1 MGIDAR
7 KSDADPALFEKVV
20 KLLQQAW
27 SETGTSNASTPGVS
41 QEQVPHLP
49 MGTVT
54 LLFTDIEGST
64 RLLEQL
70 GEHYPDVL
78 AECRHLLRNAFRA
91 WGGQEVDTQGDAF
104 FVAFARATD
113 AVSAVVAA
121 QRAIVAHAWPNGV
134 TVRVRM
140 GLHTGEPQFSAES
153 YVGMDVHRA
162 ARIMSAGHGGQVM
175 LSQTTR
181 DLVQH
186 ELSGDVSLRD
196 LGEHRLKDLG
206 HPQRLFQLVIAGLP
220 ADFPAL
226 KTVDASPNNLP
237 VPSTVLIGRER
248 EIVAVEQLLRREDI
262 RLVTLTGPGGT
273 GKTRLG
279 LQVAAEVSDCFP
291 DGVFFVNLAPISDPA
306 LVIPTIAQTF
316 AVKEMGEQRLLD
328 QLKTFLREKQ
338 LLLLLDNFEQV
349 ISATVQIADLFAVCP
364 KLKMI
369 VTSREVLHVRGE
381 QEFAVPPLAIPDPK
395 HLPDL
400 VALSQYAAVA
410 LFISRAQAVKPEFQ
424 LSNSNA
430 PAIAE
435 ICDRLDG
442 LPLAIEL
449 AAARIKLLPPQA
461 LLPRLGQKLM
471 ILASVARD
479 VPERQ
484 QTLRNTI
491 QWSYDL
497 LDTQEQRLFRR
508 LSIFFGGCTL
518 EAIEAVC
525 TALGGKAEAV
535 LVLEDVASLPDK
547 SLLQQTELEGS
558 EPRLVMLETIR
569 EYGVECLADSGE
581 REASQQAHAH
591 YYLALAKQA
600 EPELDG
606 PQQVTWLGSLERE
619 HENLRAAL
627 QWFIEQGESSHSTES
642 IEMALNLAGALG
654 EFWIG
659 HGYYNEGRAFW
670 NESLARVEDSRQLGD

>member
-1 MGIDAR
+1 M
-7 KSDADPALFEKVV
+7 
-20 KLLQQAW
+20 
-27 SETGTSNASTPGVS
+27 
-41 QEQVPHLP
+41 
-49 MGTVT
+49 
-54 LLFTDIEGST
+54 
-64 RLLEQL
+64 
-70 GEHYPDVL
+70 
-78 AECRHLLRNAFRA
+78 
-91 WGGQEVDTQGDAF
+91 
-104 FVAFARATD
+104 
-113 AVSAVVAA
+113 
-121 QRAIVAHAWPNGV
+121 
-134 TVRVRM
+134 
-140 GLHTGEPQFSAES
+140 
-153 YVGMDVHRA
+153 
-162 ARIMSAGHGGQVM
+162 
-175 LSQTTR
+175 
-181 DLVQH
+181 
-186 ELSGDVSLRD
+186 
-196 LGEHRLKDLG
+196 
-206 HPQRLFQLVIAGLP
+206 
-220 ADFPAL
+220 
-226 KTVDASPNNLP
+226 
-237 VPSTVLIGRER
+237 
-248 EIVAVEQLLRREDI
+248 
-262 RLVTLTGPGGT
+262 
-273 GKTRLG
+273 
-279 LQVAAEVSDCFP
+279 
-291 DGVFFVNLAPISDPA
+291 NLAPISDPA

-659 HGYYNEGRAFW
+659 HGYYNEGRAFL
-670 NESLARVEDSRQLGD
+670 ERVLSQSRGFDNWAIEGSQRSWSDHQPPGR